1 MISVKIDSRWIGLNG
16 PTRRMVW
23 IQNELIA
30 TDAISNT
37 QIQPIVRCGSVPL
50 GAANWTMPSTNAAI
64 AAKAWSGIAGAA
76 SSSGARLMA
85 DVPCADSI
93 SGAKPLDQSAHVNI
107 IYIVQVSLTSG
118 KLKRDP

>member
-23 IQNELIA
+23 IQRHRSHQQHPDPA
-30 TDAISNT
+30 DG
-37 QIQPIVRCGSVPL
+37 PVRQRAL
-50 GAANWTMPSTNAAI
+50 GAANWTMPSAKAAI

-85 DVPCADSI
+85 GNPPWIRSRYETVRSI
-93 SGAKPLDQSAHVNI
+93 
-107 IYIVQVSLTSG
+107 
-118 KLKRDP
+118 R